1 MRVEEIKQLLSKEIA
16 ESKENTFCQKRVT
29 YEKNEDI
36 YVESLIEVL
45 KNLFKRWATE
55 RQDKELRY
63 IDIWSMQL
71 SVLTETYE
79 YTIRGYDESYYG
91 DDKYIEEIWK
101 SSLNEKLIA
110 EDKQRFEKE
119 IMSKLIRAKKYD
131 VKDFLNE
138 YIYTTYMKPI
148 PLELHG
154 LEKRM
159 DQLQKYA
166 NEIGTGNIRLEYGE
180 MMEQSTYMLEI
191 KPC

>member
-1 MRVEEIKQLLSKEIA
+1 
-16 ESKENTFCQKRVT
+16 
-29 YEKNEDI
+29 
-36 YVESLIEVL
+36 
-45 KNLFKRWATE
+45 
-55 RQDKELRY
+55 
-63 IDIWSMQL
+63 MQL

-91 DDKYIEEIWK
+91 DEKYIEEIWK
-101 SSLNEKLIA
+101 SPLNEKLIV

-154 LEKRM
+154 LEKRI
-159 DQLQKYA
+159 
-166 NEIGTGNIRLEYGE
+166 E
-180 MMEQSTYMLEI
+180 
-191 KPC
+191 